1 MMKKIF
7 LILFLSGMVATLGA
21 QPFRCIVATD
31 GSGTHSSI
39 QAAIDDC
46 PDGERSLIFIKN
58 GIYPEQIT
66 IGTNTAP
73 STKLLSLIGEHPDSV
88 IITNARYRSS
98 ANGLS
103 FYDVVT
109 MQVYAVDFYA
119 ENLSIENVAGN
130 MGQAE
135 ALYTGSDRQT
145 FKNVKLKSY
154 QDTYRS
160 KKGTRG
166 YFKNC
171 WIEGA
176 VDFIYAGGVL
186 FFDDC
191 TLHCVAGGGYITA
204 PEDAAFTIPKLQ
216 TASDKFLRLGFI
228 FRHCDITAGAGV
240 NAGSYYLGRPWNSM
254 AGSFY
259 LNCTLGPH
267 INPKGWKEWN
277 GNETSSSFAEYQS
290 VDPTGNPIDISQRVA
305 WSFQL
310 PQSDVENHF
319 TTQSIY
325 ARVSSTIYDPETIC
339 IAPESPAALTREGN
353 TLSWQAVNEVA
364 GYIILKN
371 GSYYASTTE
380 TAYALSQNLEGEFSV
395 ISVGSWG
402 QLSSAGAISVLQ
414 IPTSEQWMS
423 SQDGNQIHFNR
434 PLKLTAYTVEGRLAY
449 QSNEYLETHDLQG
462 LPGGVVLL
470 HMRDASGLEHSEKL
484 NLPRNKSF

>member
-1 MMKKIF
+1 MKKNF
-7 LILFLSGMVATLGA
+7 LLLLLSVMVATLGS

-46 PDGERSLIFIKN
+46 PDGERSLIFIKK
-58 GIYPEQIT
+58 GIYPEQIS
-66 IGTNTAP
+66 IGNKNTS

-88 IITNARYRSS
+88 IITNSRYRST

-109 MQVYAVDFYA
+109 VQIFAVDFYA
-119 ENLSIENVAGN
+119 ENLTIENVAGN

-135 ALYTGSDRQT
+135 ALFTGADRQT

-191 TLHCVAGGGYITA
+191 TIHCVAGGGYITA

-228 FRHCDITAGAGV
+228 FRNCDITAGAGV
-240 NAGSYYLGRPWNSM
+240 TAGSYYLGRPWNSM

-267 INPKGWKEWN
+267 INSKGWKEWN
-277 GNETSSSFAEYQS
+277 GNETTSSFAEYQS
-290 VDPTGNPIDISQRVA
+290 VDPNGNPIDISQRVA

-319 TTQSIY
+319 TTQAIY
-325 ARVSSTIYDPETIC
+325 KRVSSTVYNPDSIC
-339 IAPESPAALTREGN
+339 IAPESPGVLTREGN
-353 TLSWQAVNEVA
+353 TLSWQAVNDVA
-364 GYIILKN
+364 GYIILKD

-380 TAYALSQNLEGEFSV
+380 TAYTLSDAVEGNFSV
-395 ISVGSWG
+395 VSIGRWG
-402 QLSSAGAISVLQ
+402 QLSSAGAISA
-414 IPTSEQWMS
+414 IHTPNSEQWII
-423 SQDGNQIHFNR
+423 SQDESQIRFDR
-434 PLKLTAYTVEGRLAY
+434 PLRIRAFTVEGRLVY
-449 QSNEYLETHDLQG
+449 QSEQYLEKLDTHKLQAG
-462 LPGGVVLL
+462 ILL
-470 HMRDASGLEHSEKL
+470 LNMRDASGRQHKEKL
-484 NLPRNKSF
+484 IITRNKSF